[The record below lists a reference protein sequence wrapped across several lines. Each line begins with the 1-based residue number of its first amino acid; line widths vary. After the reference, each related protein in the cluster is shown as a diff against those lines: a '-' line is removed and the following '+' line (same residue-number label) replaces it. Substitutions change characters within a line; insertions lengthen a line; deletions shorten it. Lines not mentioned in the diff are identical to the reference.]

1 MLAISPTPLGA
12 LLHDPAIMMMVGA
25 LLLAAFLAAL
35 ALGARHTVWRSIA
48 RRTLEQ
54 RRELA
59 TPVEWAFDD
68 QGVRSV
74 TRFSRSAYPWDAFI
88 GWRDNDQTLLI
99 YLADQHCSPMPCPK
113 HQAGE
118 RRATSYRGPAAPR
131 WRPTACA
138 GASAFAMRRPGS
150 AGIKGEVPLILVIGQ
165 LRQLHLQPGPLPD
178 GAGRRGRGRAQR
190 RDLGR
195 QALSSGAQGF
205 LISPG
210 PCTPNE
216 AGISLDLVAA
226 CADAGK
232 PLLGVCLGHQAI
244 GQHFGGT

>member
-1 MLAISPTPLGA
+1 MGEFTVTLSEDDLYRGFQLHAANGRLRPLAMSILICVGLFGTMLAISPTPLGA

-99 YLADQHCSPMPCPK
+99 YLADTLFYTIPK
-113 HQAGE
+113 AQAGE
-118 RRATSYRGPAAPR
+118 AHM
-131 WRPTACA
+131 TALL
-138 GASAFAMRRPGS
+138 SALEAHG
-150 AGIKGEVPLILVIGQ
+150 VPH
-165 LRQLHLQPGPLPD
+165 R
-178 GAGRRGRGRAQR
+178 
-190 RDLGR
+190 
-195 QALSSGAQGF
+195 
-205 LISPG
+205 
-210 PCTPNE
+210 
-216 AGISLDLVAA
+216 
-226 CADAGK
+226 
-232 PLLGVCLGHQAI
+232 
-244 GQHFGGT
+244 